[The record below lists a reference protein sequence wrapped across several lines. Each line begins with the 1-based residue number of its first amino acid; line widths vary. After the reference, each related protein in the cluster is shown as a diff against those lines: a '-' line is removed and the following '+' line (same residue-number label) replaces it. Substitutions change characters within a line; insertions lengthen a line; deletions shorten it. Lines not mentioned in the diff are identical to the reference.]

1 MSDPCFHFS
10 FAIGILNPAG
20 HGHNTVVREHIP
32 KEWIESG
39 IVNISNDDSL
49 AQIIEHHDARTP
61 TESAKGFLM
70 QLSPDTGTGTPDQQ
84 PHRLAAVAE
93 RQHEQ
98 ARAAIFSALRIAH
111 HRARSVI
118 GLCFFSSC
126 GVNNPHGLG
135 LCRTAKLVNKTLH
148 GLVAMGKAMIRNQ
161 VLPNSHSIPA
171 TTESLLDP
179 FAERLAGTGD
189 PILVARWRRNRRAKV
204 GGHLIGRFC
213 RRSPSPGTGRSYSDP
228 GRLEVSACCFS
239 THTRE
244 FLDAP

>member
-1 MSDPCFHFS
+1 MAVTAAPSPSTFF
-10 FAIGILNPAG
+10 P
-20 HGHNTVVREHIP
+20 TV
-32 KEWIESG
+32 ESG

-49 AQIIEHHDARTP
+49 AQIIENHDPRTP
-61 TESAKGFLM
+61 TQATKSFLM
-70 QLSPDTGTGTPDQQ
+70 QLGPHTGTRTPHQQ
-84 PHRLAAVAE
+84 TYRLTAVAE

-118 GLCFFSSC
+118 GLCFFSRC

-148 GLVAMGKAMIRNQ
+148 GLVTMGKAVIGNQ
-161 VLPNSHSIPA
+161 VLPDGHGIPT

-189 PILVARWRRNRRAKV
+189 PILVARWRRDRRAKV
-204 GGHLIGRFC
+204 GGHLIGRF
-213 RRSPSPGTGRSYSDP
+213 
-228 GRLEVSACCFS
+228 
-239 THTRE
+239 
-244 FLDAP
+244 